1 MRNSL
6 GRIHGR
12 LDSAE
17 EKIGEFVWTC
27 QWKLFKLR
35 FKKKPEKMNRT
46 SVPYRTY
53 KINQYM
59 GVRIPEKKEREKN
72 R

>member
-1 MRNSL
+1 MDVSMEV
-6 GRIHGR
+6 IQT
-12 LDSAE
+12 E
-17 EKIGEFVWTC
+17 V
-27 QWKLFKLR
+27 
-35 FKKKPEKMNRT
+35 KKKPEKMNRT